1 MIRSRPTG
9 DQYDSLVRQMRSRH
23 LIIVTLR
30 FATALLAV
38 GTGVALAPL
47 LGPLF

>member
-1 MIRSRPTG
+1 
-9 DQYDSLVRQMRSRH
+9 MRSRH

-30 FATALLAV
+30 FATVLFALGV
-38 GTGVALAPL
+38 GFALAPL